1 MAFLRLENLSKS
13 YGDRPVLHG
22 VSLTLGSGQRFGLV
36 GANGVG
42 KSTLLKIV
50 AGEIEPDGGAV
61 TRSPNARLGYL
72 PQTLATF
79 NGQTIDGLLEA
90 AFAEQRGLERRL
102 RALEDRM
109 AAADGDL
116 DAILAEYG
124 ELAERFERLGGYDL
138 DHRIEL
144 VLDGLGIA
152 HLPRQRPIETL
163 SGGEQARL
171 GLALLLLAGPDILL
185 LDEPTNHLDAAALA
199 WLESVLATYR
209 GALLVVSHDRAFL
222 NAVATVIVAID
233 EHDHT
238 ATRYTGNYDAY
249 QRAREQARRR
259 WEEDYARQQDDI
271 RALRLEISNSSRQVG
286 HHRPATDGDKFL
298 RAFKKGRV
306 QGTVSRRVSAAEEKL
321 HRIESDPIPEP
332 PKPLRF
338 DPDFDPQALKSPWP
352 LSVSGLGKQ
361 YGGRWVLRDVAF
373 TLDRRSRIVIT
384 GPNGAGKSTL
394 LRLLAGREAPDSGT
408 IVVYPQ
414 VKIGYLDQGQA
425 EVNSTLTVL
434 EAYRAGRPGEERH
447 HITDLL
453 ASGLFTYADVR
464 QQVGQLSTGQQR
476 KLQIARLIAE
486 RANLLLLDE
495 PTNFISFDVLEALED
510 ALRAFPG
517 PVIAV
522 SHDRRFIERFGGER
536 WALAGGQLIPQAAG
550 PVPA

>member
-13 YGDRPVLHG
+13 YGDRQVLHD

-50 AGEIEPDGGAV
+50 AGEIEPDGG
-61 TRSPNARLGYL
+61 TISQSPDARLGYL
-72 PQTLATF
+72 PQTLAALT
-79 NGQTIDGLLEA
+79 GHTIHSLLET
-90 AFAEQRGLERRL
+90 AFSDLRLLERRL
-102 RALEDRM
+102 RDLEARM
-109 AAADGDL
+109 AADGDL

-124 ELAERFERLGGYDL
+124 ELTERFERLGGYDL
-138 DHRIEL
+138 DHRIGL

-152 HLPRQRPIETL
+152 HLPHQRPIETL

-171 GLALLLLAGPDILL
+171 GLALLLLAAPDILL
-185 LDEPTNHLDAAALA
+185 LDEPTNHLDTLALA
-199 WLESVLATYR
+199 WLESYLAAYR
-209 GALLVVSHDRAFL
+209 GTLLVVSHDRSFL
-222 NAVATVIVAID
+222 NAVVNVIVEID

-238 ATRYTGNYDAY
+238 ASRYTGNYDAY
-249 QRAREQARRR
+249 LLARAQARRR

-271 RALRLEISNSSRQVG
+271 RALRLEISVASRQVG
-286 HHRPATDGDKFL
+286 HNRPATDGDKFL

-332 PKPLRF
+332 PEPLRF
-338 DPDFDPQALKSPWP
+338 EPDFDPQALKSPWP

-361 YGGRWVLRDVAF
+361 YGGRWVLRDAAF

-384 GPNGAGKSTL
+384 GPNGAGKTTL
-394 LRLLAGREAPDSGT
+394 LRLLAGLETPDTGE

-414 VKIGYLDQGQA
+414 VKIGYLSQGQSEA
-425 EVNSTLTVL
+425 SSAQTVL
-434 EAYRAGRPGEERH
+434 EAYRAGRPGEEQH

-464 QQVGQLSTGQQR
+464 QPVGQLSTGQQR

-486 RANLLLLDE
+486 RTNLLLLDE

-510 ALRAFPG
+510 ALRDFPG

-522 SHDRRFIERFGGER
+522 SHDRRFIERFGGEQ
-536 WALAGGQLIPQAAG
+536 WTLVDGQLIPQNNA
-550 PVPA
+550 PIPA